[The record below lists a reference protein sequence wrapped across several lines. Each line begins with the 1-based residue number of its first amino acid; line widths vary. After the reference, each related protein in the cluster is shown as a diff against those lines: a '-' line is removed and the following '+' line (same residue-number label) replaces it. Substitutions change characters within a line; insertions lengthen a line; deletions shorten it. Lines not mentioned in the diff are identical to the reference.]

1 MSIILNDDRSFGG
14 TRYAAGSTISL
25 DGALEINLVAQGLAR
40 WAGEAPYQGGATYPA
55 SFSVN
60 AAGNVTGLMWAKG
73 LLYPDVPWLGA
84 SANRDTDWTRL
95 YGPNELD
102 DWAVGYGISSIP
114 KVNEIFRREGA
125 ALKFDSLNMTENYG
139 SMSTS
144 SASLDLSAGG
154 TIGIL
159 VYVHRKNSATN
170 TAVRL
175 YLGTSYTNCK
185 KYTWAGDRNTL
196 HEGWNFLLVH
206 TATPETNGQNDYQ
219 TGGVLTTGWETQGTG
234 HDFANPCTYVRFEV
248 DGMRG
253 ANYPITYLEGI
264 YFGGKDKRIFTIGF
278 DIQTAPLLTAK
289 SVLDAYGFVGYA
301 AVPTGNGDESN
312 PQYLWSSADKARLQS
327 LYSAGWDIIPHSVS
341 HNPTAFLLNP
351 QRIADEFEACQQQI
365 TALGCT
371 RGIGCYVSPNG
382 SFTPRSNYV
391 LAQQGVRWQ
400 RNTVQSPLL
409 QSTALVGIVNGLG
422 VGGFSPGG
430 MNRARI
436 RAGVD
441 LFELYGVPAHFYSHE
456 VWEGGDND
464 TPYSPTSQLYTYHLE
479 QLCER
484 LVEGG
489 WQSVTPSEYI
499 RRCAGP
505 TKAMNVLRTPTRQ
518 VLTPP
523 ASPAT
528 ITNVTA
534 APVMWVV
541 SGGTVSE
548 IAYSRD
554 GTTFDVTGATAGQFV
569 VQPGDALKITYSS
582 VPAMVQ
588 YGLI

>member
-1 MSIILNDDRSFGG
+1 MSATLGADGWEVDEIVAPLVRTNADG
-14 TRYAAGSTISL
+14 T
-25 DGALEINLVAQGLAR
+25 ALVVN
-40 WAGEAPYQGGATYPA
+40 GEEFYT
-55 SFSVN
+55 
-60 AAGNVTGLMWAKG
+60 
-73 LLYPDVPWLGA
+73 DVPQLQPG
-84 SANRDTDWTRL
+84 ANRLTDWTRL

-125 ALKFDSLNMTENYG
+125 ALKFDSANMIENYG
-139 SMSTS
+139 SFSTS

-154 TIGIL
+154 TIGLL
-159 VYVHRKNSATN
+159 VYVHRRNSATS
-170 TAVRL
+170 TSVLL

-185 KYTWAGDRNTL
+185 KYKWAVDRNTL

-206 TATPETNGQNDYQ
+206 TATPGANGQNDFN
-219 TGGVLTTGWETQGTG
+219 TGGTLTTGWETQGTG
-234 HDFANPCTYVRFEV
+234 HDFADPCTYVRFEV

-253 ANYPITYLEGI
+253 ANYPVIYLEGI
-264 YFGGKDKRIFTIGF
+264 YFGGQDKRIFTIGF

-289 SVLDAYGFVGYA
+289 AVLDQYGFTGYA

-312 PQYLWSSADKARLQS
+312 PQFLWSAADKARLQD
-327 LYSAGWDIIPHSVS
+327 LYAAGWDIIPHSVS
-341 HNPTAFLLNP
+341 HNPTVFLLNP

-365 TALGCT
+365 SALGAT
-371 RGIGCYVSPNG
+371 RGLGCYVSPNG

-409 QSTALVGIVNGLG
+409 QSTALVGIVNGLNI
-422 VGGFSPGG
+422 GGFSIGG
-430 MNRARI
+430 ANRARL
-436 RAGVD
+436 RAAVD
-441 LFELYGVPAHFYSHE
+441 LFEQYAVPAHFYSHE
-456 VWEGGDND
+456 VWEGGDDD
-464 TPYSPTSQLYTYHLE
+464 TPYSPTSQLYTYHLH
-479 QLCER
+479 QLCQR

-489 WQSVTPSEYI
+489 WECVTPSEYI

-505 TKAMNVLRTPTRQ
+505 TKMMNVLRTPTRQ
-518 VLTPP
+518 AITVG
-523 ASPAT
+523 ASPVT

-534 APVMWVV
+534 APVMWLVT
-541 SGGTVSE
+541 GGTVSE

-554 GTTFDVTGATAGQFV
+554 GSTFDVIGETAGQFV
-569 VQPGDALKITYSS
+569 VQPGDALRITYSS
-582 VPAMVQ
+582 APTVVQ